1 MSTSLVFALLLVAG
15 VAVIGIGLAALLVLL
30 LRRSPDPT
38 ANG

>member
-1 MSTSLVFALLLVAG
+1 MSTSLVFALLLVVG